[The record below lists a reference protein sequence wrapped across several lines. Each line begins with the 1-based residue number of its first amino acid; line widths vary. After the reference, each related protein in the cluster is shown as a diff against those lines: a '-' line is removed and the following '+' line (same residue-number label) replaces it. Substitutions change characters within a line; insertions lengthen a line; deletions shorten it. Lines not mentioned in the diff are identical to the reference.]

1 MISVVIPTFNEKENI
16 KKILVMLQE
25 IKIISEIIFVD
36 DQSNDG
42 TFIEIKKFQK
52 YNIKGYLRKAKK
64 KDLSKSVLYEVK
76 KSKN

>member
-42 TFIEIKKFQK
+42 TFIEIKESSK
-52 YNIKGYLRKAKK
+52 YNIK
-64 KDLSKSVLYEVK
+64 VI
-76 KSKN
+76 

>member
-1 MISVVIPTFNEKENI
+1 MISVIIPTFNEKENI

-42 TFIEIKKFQK
+42 TFIEIKKFLK
-52 YNIKGYLRKAKK
+52 YNIKDYLRKAKK
-64 KDLSKSVLYEVK
+64 KIF
-76 KSKN
+76 

>member
-1 MISVVIPTFNEKENI
+1 MISVVISTLNEKENI

-42 TFIEIKKFQK
+42 TFIEIKKFLK
-52 YNIKGYLRKAKK
+52 YNIKDYLRKAKK
-64 KDLSKSVLYEVK
+64 KIF
-76 KSKN
+76 

>member
-1 MISVVIPTFNEKENI
+1 MISVVIHTFNEKENI

-42 TFIEIKKFQK
+42 TFIEIKKFLK
-52 YNIKGYLRKAKK
+52 YNIKDYLRKAKK
-64 KDLSKSVLYEVK
+64 KIF
-76 KSKN
+76 

>member
-42 TFIEIKKFQK
+42 TFIEIKKFLK
-52 YNIKGYLRKAKK
+52 YNIKDYLRKAKK
-64 KDLSKSVLYEVK
+64 KIF
-76 KSKN
+76 

>member
-16 KKILVMLQE
+16 KKILVMMQE

-42 TFIEIKKFQK
+42 TFIETKKFK
-52 YNIKGYLRKAKK
+52 NIISRAI
-64 KDLSKSVLYEVK
+64 
-76 KSKN
+76 

>member
-1 MISVVIPTFNEKENI
+1 MISVVIHTFNEKENI

-42 TFIEIKKFQK
+42 TFIEIKKSLE
-52 YNIKGYLRKAKK
+52 I
-64 KDLSKSVLYEVK
+64 
-76 KSKN
+76 